1 MNVNVLSALLF
12 ALSANLDNFAVA
24 ITFGMRK
31 IRIGFFINV
40 LIAVII
46 GAGTFFSMSIGRAV
60 SRFLPA
66 GVSNILGGILL
77 IGIGVWFLKDFFK
90 KPEEKEPAEEEPKID
105 LNRMLKEPEK
115 ADIDHSG
122 TIDAK
127 ESAILALALT
137 INNFGMGVGASFAGL
152 EIYSTTA
159 CTFFVSMLFIA
170 LGYRVGEKCIPK
182 FLSRYVSL
190 LSGAIVIILGIYEM
204 IF

>member
-1 MNVNVLSALLF
+1 MSVNFLSAFLF

-31 IRIGFFINV
+31 IKIGFFINF

-46 GAGTFFSMSIGRAV
+46 GAGTFFSMSIGKTV
-60 SRFLPA
+60 SGFLPA
-66 GVSNILGGILL
+66 SISNRIGGILL
-77 IGIGVWFLKDFFK
+77 IGIGIWFLKDFFK
-90 KPEEKEPAEEEPKID
+90 KPAKKETEEQEQKID

-115 ADIDHSG
+115 ADRDCSG

-127 ESAILALALT
+127 ESAVLALALT

-152 EIYSTTA
+152 EIYTTTL
-159 CTFFVSMLFIA
+159 CTFFVSMLFIS
-170 LGYRVGEKCIPK
+170 LGYHVGERCIPK

-190 LSGAIVIILGIYEM
+190 LSGAIVILLGIYEM
-204 IF
+204 LF

>member
-1 MNVNVLSALLF
+1 MNVSILSAFLF

-31 IRIGFFINV
+31 IKIGFFINF

-46 GAGTFFSMSIGRAV
+46 GAGTFFSMSIGEAV
-60 SRFLPA
+60 SNFLPA
-66 GVSNILGGILL
+66 SVSNIIGGILL
-77 IGIGVWFLKDFFK
+77 IGIGIWFLKDFFK
-90 KPEEKEPAEEEPKID
+90 KPEEKEPVEQGQKIG

-115 ADIDHSG
+115 ADMDCSG
-122 TIDAK
+122 TIDVK
-127 ESAILALALT
+127 ESAVLALALT

-152 EIYSTTA
+152 EIYTTTL

-170 LGYRVGEKCIPK
+170 LGYRVGEKCIPE

-204 IF
+204 LF